1 LTAHPE
7 NEIHGLDALLAS
19 YAAGQLSPA
28 LHALVAAHLGL
39 CRRNRAYVTA
49 LETIAATELTA
60 AEPAP
65 INRREEKLSAIFA
78 SPPAPTRFVADAPI
92 PRALGHFIRQPFETI
107 RWRQVRPGVR
117 ECLLEKKVDEAAA
130 LIWIR
135 AGQRIPAQRHKGTEV
150 TLVLQGGF
158 RDQTG
163 HYVRGDIA
171 VADANAS
178 RRPIADPGED
188 CLCFAVIDGRMG
200 ATSPSAEPTICRN
213 H

>member
-1 LTAHPE
+1 
-7 NEIHGLDALLAS
+7 
-19 YAAGQLSPA
+19 LSPA

-49 LETIAATELTA
+49 LETMAATELST

-65 INRREEKLSAIFA
+65 IKRREERLSAIFA
-78 SPPAPTRFVADAPI
+78 CPPAPTAPFADAPI
-92 PRALGHFIRQPFETI
+92 PRALRHFIRQPFETI

-117 ECLLEKKVDEAAA
+117 ECVVEKKAAEAAS

-135 AGQRIPAQRHKGTEV
+135 GGQRLPTYRHKGTEV

-171 VADANAS
+171 VFDTNAT

-188 CLCFAVIDGRMG
+188 CLCFAVIDGGMG
-200 ATSPSAEPTICRN
+200 AARPVAQPTIRLD